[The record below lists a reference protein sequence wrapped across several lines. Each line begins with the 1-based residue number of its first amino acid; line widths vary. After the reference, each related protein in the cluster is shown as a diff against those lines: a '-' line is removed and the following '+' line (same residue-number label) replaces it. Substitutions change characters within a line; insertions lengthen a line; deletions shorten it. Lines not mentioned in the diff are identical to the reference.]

1 MWLWVYLF
9 LIQHRF
15 EFGVY
20 QCGEVV
26 GCLCQG
32 SLTSTTEEVARLRYF
47 RDYLTGDRHD
57 CQPYGRTFRY

>member
-20 QCGEVV
+20 QHGEVV

-32 SLTSTTEEVARLRYF
+32 SLTGTTEEVAG
-47 RDYLTGDRHD
+47 RDVATITRVRVLVPLIHLSTVV
-57 CQPYGRTFRY
+57 